1 MLWATDAPFRMHL
14 TRDLNSNFI
23 VLAEHVVD
31 VLLVLPVL
39 IVGFSRLKR
48 LDLRDW
54 LAVGFIAVCG
64 SALASI
70 AFTQA
75 FHYINPSVAILL
87 QKLQPFIAISLA
99 AGVLKEKLTMRYWE
113 WAISAIVGA
122 YVISFPGLK
131 PELFPGEQFNP
142 NVIGVLYALLA
153 ALLWGAS
160 TVFGKY
166 VLQKTD
172 FKLMTALRFVLAF
185 IFLLFLNVTTNS
197 VPALSNVTLID
208 WVYIVIIAVASGVVA
223 LFIYYKGLE
232 NTKASVATIAELGF
246 PMAAVIINW
255 IFLDASLVP
264 MQLVG
269 MAILVFAIFRLT
281 RL

>member
-1 MLWATDAPFRMHL
+1 M
-14 TRDLNSNFI
+14 
-23 VLAEHVVD
+23 
-31 VLLVLPVL
+31 
-39 IVGFSRLKR
+39 
-48 LDLRDW
+48 
-54 LAVGFIAVCG
+54 
-64 SALASI
+64 
-70 AFTQA
+70 
-75 FHYINPSVAILL
+75 
-87 QKLQPFIAISLA
+87 
-99 AGVLKEKLTMRYWE
+99 
-113 WAISAIVGA
+113 GA

-232 NTKASVATIAELGF
+232 NTKASVATIAESGF

-255 IFLDASLVP
+255 IFLDASLVAENA
-264 MQLVG
+264 VG
-269 MAILVFAIFRLT
+269 GYGNSGVCNLSSYKTVILL
-281 RL
+281 